1 MKLNTAIILC
11 AGFGSRLAPITDTVP
26 KPLVKVKGENLLQKT
41 IILIEKLGI
50 KKIKINTFYL
60 KQQII
65 NYINSLNT
73 SLQIEVV
80 SDGEEILGTG
90 GGLSNII
97 KKSNEDNFL
106 VFNPDTV
113 WNSNYI
119 EIISNMEKFYFHKD
133 VKNLLM
139 VVRKKNSFDKR
150 FKGDFSLINNVL
162 KKYKTNDF
170 VYTGC
175 QIVHRDIFKNN
186 FKKVFSISEIWDR
199 LILENQL
206 YGYVSDEN
214 FLHITD
220 YKIFKDLTD

>member
-1 MKLNTAIILC
+1 
-11 AGFGSRLAPITDTVP
+11 
-26 KPLVKVKGENLLQKT
+26 
-41 IILIEKLGI
+41 
-50 KKIKINTFYL
+50 
-60 KQQII
+60 
-65 NYINSLNT
+65 
-73 SLQIEVV
+73 
-80 SDGEEILGTG
+80 
-90 GGLSNII
+90 
-97 KKSNEDNFL
+97 
-106 VFNPDTV
+106 
-113 WNSNYI
+113 
-119 EIISNMEKFYFHKD
+119 
-133 VKNLLM
+133 M

-150 FKGDFSLINNVL
+150 FKGDFSIINNVL